1 MPADNKKETAITISF
16 FIDVFLMLN
25 GFFVFV
31 EGKVMDFFY
40 FEKLRIMV
48 LADFDQRHF
57 EHLFKMAFFPRC
69 SDLIIIFSGV
79 NTSKPTLL

>member
-1 MPADNKKETAITISF
+1 MF
-16 FIDVFLMLN
+16 FLVLN

-31 EGKVMDFFY
+31 GGKVVDFFY

-48 LADFDQRHF
+48 LGDFDQRHF
-57 EHLFKMAFFPRC
+57 GHLFKMAFFPRC
-69 SDLIIIFSGV
+69 SDLIIIFSRV

>member
-1 MPADNKKETAITISF
+1 MF
-16 FIDVFLMLN
+16 FLVLN
-25 GFFVFV
+25 GFFVF
-31 EGKVMDFFY
+31 EGGKVVDFFY

-57 EHLFKMAFFPRC
+57 GGLFKMVFFPCC

-79 NTSKPTLL
+79 NTSKPTHL

>member
-1 MPADNKKETAITISF
+1 
-16 FIDVFLMLN
+16 VLN

-31 EGKVMDFFY
+31 GGKIVDFPY
-40 FEKLRIMV
+40 LEKLRIMV
-48 LADFDQRHF
+48 LADFDQRHLGR
-57 EHLFKMAFFPRC
+57 LFKMAFFPRC